1 VPLRPKAK
9 LKLAAIDHMIK
20 LEQSP
25 EPVKRFFQDPRV
37 EYAF

>member
-1 VPLRPKAK
+1 
-9 LKLAAIDHMIK
+9 MIK